1 MGESKP
7 KVVFVLGGPGAGK
20 GTQCANIVTEF
31 GWCHLSAGD
40 LLRAER
46 ATGSADADLINT
58 YIKEGKIVP
67 VEITVKLILTAMQT
81 STTKKF
87 LIDGFPRSV
96 NNYDGWGSV
105 VGDKADVAFCLVY
118 ECGEAE
124 LERRLLDRGKSSG
137 RDDDNIESIK
147 KRFKTFVEE
156 TSPVIEMFK
165 ASGKLRIIN
174 SERSVDHVWAETK
187 DIFSKE

>member
-1 MGESKP
+1 
-7 KVVFVLGGPGAGK
+7 
-20 GTQCANIVTEF
+20 
-31 GWCHLSAGD
+31 
-40 LLRAER
+40 
-46 ATGSADADLINT
+46 
-58 YIKEGKIVP
+58 VP

-124 LERRLLDRGKSSG
+124 LERRYCISPSLL
-137 RDDDNIESIK
+137 
-147 KRFKTFVEE
+147 
-156 TSPVIEMFK
+156 
-165 ASGKLRIIN
+165 
-174 SERSVDHVWAETK
+174 
-187 DIFSKE
+187 